1 MNKLPDS
8 KSFRN
13 NWTIPENYFE
23 NLEQQILS
31 RKGIKKKTFI
41 IRPSMVAAAALL
53 IISIGAFTPFYLKNQ
68 NNEQAEE
75 IHFTSDWLE
84 SSDLNPVAYNSDLE
98 TYNSDLELN
107 DEQLEEYLI
116 RNTELIDLIDN

>member
-1 MNKLPDS
+1 MSKLPDS

-31 RKGIKKKTFI
+31 RKGIKKKNYI
-41 IRPSMVAAAALL
+41 VRPSMVAAATLL
-53 IISIGAFTPFYLKNQ
+53 IISIGTFTRYNFKNQ
-68 NNEQAEE
+68 TNEQAEE
-75 IHFTSDWLE
+75 MHFSSDWLE

-98 TYNSDLELN
+98 TNNSDLELN

-116 RNTELIDLIDN
+116 RNTEIIDLIDN